1 MLENILLDK
10 IKKNKNI
17 TSIAKV
23 ILKLTINNR
32 VTIKIDVKQF
42 IKSISDELK

>member
-17 TSIAKV
+17 VSIAKV
-23 ILKLTINNR
+23 TLKLINNK